1 MGNKLY
7 LKFFAHDMTQSKNVI
22 DLLESKQMF
31 IRNDLLRK
39 ILLEKYITS

>member
-7 LKFFAHDMTQSKNVI
+7 LKFFAHDTTQSKNVI

-31 IRNDLLRK
+31 IR
-39 ILLEKYITS
+39 IFVIEKNTS